1 MTINQTDWRASD
13 APVLERTRR
22 WVERAVIGL
31 NLCPFA
37 KAAQRKGQIHYVVS
51 HARQPLEACVDLEVQ
66 LLALHGS
73 DENLHDNT
81 LLIYPECFSDFLDFN
96 QFLDEA
102 DAALGRLGL
111 VGTIQIASFHPNYQF
126 AGVAPDDLGNFTN
139 RSPHPVLHLLRE
151 SSIERAV
158 AAFERPESIYE
169 ANIQTL
175 NGLGHTG
182 WRALDVGPPTLLA
195 PRGPTPADGVR
206 PGAREPG
213 D

>member
-1 MTINQTDWRASD
+1 MTIKQPDWRTSD
-13 APVLERTRR
+13 APVLERTQR

-51 HARQPLEACVDLEVQ
+51 HAQQSLEACVDLEVQ
-66 LLALHGS
+66 LLALYRS

-96 QFLDEA
+96 QFLDDA
-102 DAALGRLGL
+102 DAALGRLDL

-126 AGVAPDDLGNFTN
+126 AGVSPDDLGNFTN

-158 AAFERPESIYE
+158 ATFERPESIYE
-169 ANIQTL
+169 VNIQTL
-175 NGLGHTG
+175 KQLGRTG
-182 WRALDVGPPTLLA
+182 WRALDVGPPTLRA
-195 PRGPTPADGVR
+195 PRDPA
-206 PGAREPG
+206 PANCAQLSARKPR

>member
-1 MTINQTDWRASD
+1 MTIHQPDWCASD
-13 APVLERTRR
+13 APVLERTQR

-37 KAAQRKGQIHYVVS
+37 KAAHRKGQIQYVVS
-51 HARQPLEACVDLEVQ
+51 RAHQSLEACADLEVQ
-66 LLALHGS
+66 LLSLCRS
-73 DENLHDNT
+73 DESLHDNT
-81 LLIYPECFSDFLDFN
+81 LLIYPECFSDFVDFN
-96 QFLDEA
+96 QFLDDA
-102 DAALGRLGL
+102 DAALDRLDL

-126 AGVAPDDLGNFTN
+126 AGVPSDDLGNFTN

-175 NGLGHTG
+175 RQLGRNGWH
-182 WRALDVGPPTLLA
+182 ALDVGPPTFKA
-195 PRGPTPADGVR
+195 PRDPAPAYCAQQSPR
-206 PGAREPG
+206 KPG